1 MTSYDEIWEFFLL
14 NCKTSDINLPTEESL
29 IYKSIRSAVLRFNNR
44 LRDKKL
50 KCNDET
56 ETVDR
61 VMNEDELLIL
71 VHYLRLIFLINEQT
85 FFQTTWQPFAKD
97 VGVTNYG
104 TQINSLTKSIE
115 KQTADIDRLIM
126 NAEVDYL

>member
-29 IYKSIRSAVLRFNNR
+29 IYKSIRNAVLRFNNR

-85 FFQTTWQPFAKD
+85 FSDYMAAICKRRWCYQLWY
-97 VGVTNYG
+97 TN
-104 TQINSLTKSIE
+104 QFINKV
-115 KQTADIDRLIM
+115 
-126 NAEVDYL
+126 N